1 MNFYKKFV
9 YSAFAG
15 LFVVSAFVS
24 CEDELDTIGGEVI
37 SGEPFTAKKAVYD
50 VFAYNKKVKAVQ
62 TNGLPIY
69 QLGTYND
76 PVYGKTTAYVNS
88 QLRLAGGVGNPIF
101 GLYSQSTEDES
112 DTDDSVT
119 TIEENETVTGV
130 TLFIPFLTK
139 SDSLRDTDGDGVD
152 NEFDDEPEDPSN
164 DTDGD
169 GLTNAEEVALG
180 TNPQDADT
188 DKDGI
193 NDGDE
198 EDIIEGAYA
207 RQYEVDSIYGN
218 VSVPF
223 NFKIERSTYFL
234 RDVDPTQNFEERQIY
249 YSDFEFSPTFIG
261 ETLYDGEASF
271 TDTET
276 VIYYEI
282 DDPDTDEDE
291 KGTVKRRLAPGIVVD
306 LEDVMPFFQ
315 ENILDKEGQTELL
328 SQTNFQEFIRGLYF
342 TASGGDGDLM
352 MLLNF
357 TAAKIYVDYVYDK
370 VDTNDTADD
379 TSDDTIVEEE
389 SVYILDINAAS
400 GNTVNSFVNDEYP
413 VDIANKMDT
422 GENADRIYLKGGA
435 GSFAE
440 LKLFD
445 EENGRDAITEI
456 KNNNWIINEANLV
469 FYIDRETLDA
479 AGVTGDAVAEPPRLY
494 LYNAEDNTSIYT
506 YPLSGTDVEN
516 GPLSLQTLTGYDG
529 IIETSSDGKGVKY
542 TIRITEYINNLVV
555 RDAENITLGLSLTSD
570 IRFSANAQAMLEDGE
585 GEIPLLSVVS
595 PLGTVL
601 YGSNID
607 DEDKKLKLEVF
618 YTETN

>member
-15 LFVVSAFVS
+15 FFIMSAFVS
-24 CEDELDTIGGEVI
+24 CEDELNTIGGEVI
-37 SGEPFTAKKAVYD
+37 SGEPFNAKKAVYD
-50 VFAYNKKVKAVQ
+50 VFAYNKKVKSVQ

-69 QLGTYND
+69 QLGTFND
-76 PVYGKTTAYVNS
+76 PIYGKTTAYVNS
-88 QLRLAGGVGNPIF
+88 QLRLAGGVGNPTF
-101 GLYSQSTEDES
+101 GLYSQAVEDES
-112 DTDDSVT
+112 DTDESVT

-188 DKDGI
+188 DNDGT

-207 RQYEVDSIYGN
+207 RQYQVDSIYGSVN
-218 VSVPF
+218 VPF
-223 NFKIERSTYFL
+223 NFKVERSTYFL

-261 ETLYDGEASF
+261 ETLYDGVANF

-276 VIYYEI
+276 VTYYEV

-291 KGTVKRRLAPGIVVD
+291 IGTVKRRLAPGIIVD
-306 LEDVMPFFQ
+306 MQDVIPFFQ

-342 TASGGDGDLM
+342 TASGGEGDLM

-357 TAAKIYVDYVYDK
+357 DAAKIYVDYLFDR

-379 TSDDTIVEEE
+379 TSDDTIIKEE
-389 SVYILDINAAS
+389 STYILDINAAS

-422 GENADRIYLKGGA
+422 GENSDRIYLKGGA

-440 LKLFD
+440 IKLFD

-479 AGVTGDAVAEPPRLY
+479 ASAGGNSVVEPPRLY

-506 YPLSGTDVEN
+506 YPLSSTDVEN
-516 GPLSLQTLTGYDG
+516 GPLSLLALTGYDG
-529 IIETSSDGKGVKY
+529 IIETSSDGKGIKY

-555 RDAENITLGLSLTSD
+555 RDAENVTLGLSLTSD
-570 IRFSANAQAMLEDGE
+570 IRFSVNAQAMLEDGE
-585 GEIPLLSVVS
+585 GQIPLLSVVN

>member
-1 MNFYKKFV
+1 MNFYNKFV
-9 YSAFAG
+9 FSALAG
-15 LFVVSAFVS
+15 LFLVSVFVS
-24 CEDELDTIGGEVI
+24 CEDELDTIGGDVI

-69 QLGTYND
+69 QLGTYAD
-76 PVYGKTTAYVNS
+76 PLYGKTTAYVNS
-88 QLRLAGGVGNPIF
+88 QLRLAGGIANPTF
-101 GLYSQSTEDES
+101 GLYSQAIEDES
-112 DTDDSVT
+112 TTDESVT
-119 TIEENETVTGV
+119 TIPENETVTKV
-130 TLFIPFLTK
+130 TLYIPFLTK
-139 SDSLRDTDGDGVD
+139 SDALRDIDSDGVD
-152 NEFDDEPEDPSN
+152 DSLDDEPEDPSN
-164 DTDGD
+164 DSDGD
-169 GLTNAEEVALG
+169 GLTNAQEKTLG
-180 TNPQDADT
+180 TNPLNADT
-188 DKDGI
+188 DGDGT
-193 NDGDE
+193 NDADE

-207 RQYEVDSIYGN
+207 KQYEVDSIYGN

-223 NFKIERSTYFL
+223 NFKVERSTYFL

-249 YSDFEFSPTFIG
+249 YSDFEFSPSFIG
-261 ETLYDGEASF
+261 ETLFDGVANF

-276 VIYYEI
+276 VTYYEI
-282 DDPDTDEDE
+282 DDPDTDDDE
-291 KGTVKRRLAPGIVVD
+291 KGTVKRRLNPGIVVD
-306 LEDVMPFFQ
+306 LEEVIPFFQ
-315 ENILDKEGQTELL
+315 ENILDNEGQTELL

-357 TAAKIYVDYVYDK
+357 DTAKIYVDYTFDK

-379 TSDDTIVEEE
+379 TSDDSIVEEE
-389 SVYILDINAAS
+389 SVYVLDINAAS
-400 GNTVNSFVNDEYP
+400 GNTVNSFVNDDYP

-440 LKLFD
+440 IKLFD

-479 AGVTGDAVAEPPRLY
+479 AGASGNAVAEPPRLY
-494 LYNAEDNTSIYT
+494 LYNAEDNTSIYSF
-506 YPLSGTDVEN
+506 PLSGNDIPN
-516 GPLSLQTLTGYDG
+516 GPLSLGALTGYDG

-570 IRFSANAQAMLEDGE
+570 IRYSVNAQAMLEDGE
-585 GEIPLLSVVS
+585 GEIPLLSVVN
-595 PLGTVL
+595 PFGTVL
-601 YGSNID
+601 YGSNIA
-607 DEDKKLKLEVF
+607 DEDKKLQLEVY
-618 YTETN
+618 YTEIN

>member
-1 MNFYKKFV
+1 MNFYNKFV
-9 YSAFAG
+9 FSALAG
-15 LFVVSAFVS
+15 LFLVSTFVS
-24 CEDELDTIGGEVI
+24 CEDELDTIGGDVI

-69 QLGTYND
+69 QLGAYTD
-76 PVYGKTTAYVNS
+76 PLYGKTTAYVNS
-88 QLRLAGGVGNPIF
+88 QLRLAGGVANPTF
-101 GLYSQSTEDES
+101 GSYSQAVEDES
-112 DTDDSVT
+112 GTDDSVA
-119 TIEENETVTGV
+119 TIPENETVTKV
-130 TLFIPFLTK
+130 TLFIPFLYK
-139 SDSLRDTDGDGVD
+139 SDALRDIDGDGVD
-152 NEFDDEPEDPSN
+152 DSLDDEPEDPSN
-164 DTDGD
+164 DSDGD
-169 GLTNAEEVALG
+169 GLTNAEEVTLG
-180 TNPQDADT
+180 TNPLSEDTDGDGTNDAD
-188 DKDGI
+188 
-193 NDGDE
+193 E
-198 EDIIEGAYA
+198 ESVVNGAYA
-207 RQYEVDSIYGN
+207 KQYQIDSIYGN
-218 VSVPF
+218 REASF
-223 NFKIERSTYFL
+223 NFKVERSTYFL
-234 RDVDPTQNFEERQIY
+234 RNVDPTQNFEERQIY
-249 YSDFEFSPTFIG
+249 YSDFEFSPGFIG
-261 ETLYDGEASF
+261 ETLYEGVANF

-276 VIYYEI
+276 VTYYEV
-282 DDPDTDEDE
+282 DDPDTEEDE
-291 KGTVKRRLAPGIVVD
+291 KGTVKRKLGPGIVVELD
-306 LEDVMPFFQ
+306 SQFFQ
-315 ENILDKEGQTELL
+315 ENLIDNEGSTELL

-342 TASGGDGDLM
+342 TASGNDGDIM

-440 LKLFD
+440 IKLFD

-479 AGVTGDAVAEPPRLY
+479 SGVSDKGIEPPRLY
-494 LYNAEDNTSIYT
+494 LYNAEGNTSIYSF
-506 YPLSGTDVEN
+506 PLSANDVPN
-516 GPLSLQTLTGYDG
+516 GPLSLGALTGYDG

-585 GEIPLLSVVS
+585 GEIPLLSVVN
-595 PLGTVL
+595 PFGTVL
-601 YGSNID
+601 YGSNVA
-607 DEDKKLKLEVF
+607 DEDKKLQLEVF